1 MKTFIWFVSILSLF
15 LEIRAMPNSNIP
27 NDITIIKSE
36 PRQQIRRSLLK
47 TSDVSDNPND
57 RVIVKSEPRQ
67 QNSDSPNDRTIVKLE
82 PQQQIR
88 RSLLETLDALVPYS
102 SEVVIYDDTIR
113 IEIVILK
120 KYKRVILNGTYITPV
135 LNLISGSFLSML
147 ELKSPVY
154 VPWYISD
161 TEFHNVVKE
170 AFPSCE
176 CYLFKGELFKGEL
189 KEKFPYL

>member
-1 MKTFIWFVSILSLF
+1 MVILSLF
-15 LEIRAMPNSNIP
+15 LETRAMPNS
-27 NDITIIKSE
+27 DS
-36 PRQQIRRSLLK
+36 
-47 TSDVSDNPND
+47 PND

-67 QNSDSPNDRTIVKLE
+67 QIKRSLLKISDVSDNPNDRTIVNSE
-82 PQQQIR
+82 TWQQIR